1 MQHAHT
7 PEDEAWTWSVSSRGP
22 ASAVR
27 PENPRGPEQAKGA
40 AHGHRCGLGCASR
53 AGGVSAGP
61 GEAGP
66 GPSFVLQPNMKGH
79 LPFKGRVGGWTCKH
93 SWAPA
98 ATAAAHTWPLKHL
111 RVLHPARRSTAAS
124 CHARTPAPPQSSRM
138 CPQAGSP
145 RGPPPVG
152 APPGQPRVLGG
163 AGGPERPTPPL
174 NTQEEGG
181 GGSAGPSDTAPTP
194 TITERVRPM
203 CKGCVCAAQGT
214 GRGPVGAEQAYAQGM
229 ALDSPGLSR
238 PRAREWLVS
247 STKVL

>member
-1 MQHAHT
+1 MN
-7 PEDEAWTWSVSSRGP
+7 VSFGTKIKQLR
-22 ASAVR
+22 
-27 PENPRGPEQAKGA
+27 K
-40 AHGHRCGLGCASR
+40 AHGYDQNRVADHLGTTR
-53 AGGVSAGP
+53 QTVSMYERGCNGCTEENLLKLAELFNVEP
-61 GEAGP
+61 
-66 GPSFVLQPNMKGH
+66 
-79 LPFKGRVGGWTCKH
+79 PFKGRVGGWTCKH

-98 ATAAAHTWPLKHL
+98 ATAAAHTWPPKHL

-138 CPQAGSP
+138 RPQAGSP

-163 AGGPERPTPPL
+163 AGGLERPTPPL

-214 GRGPVGAEQAYAQGM
+214 GRGPVG
-229 ALDSPGLSR
+229 LNKHT
-238 PRAREWLVS
+238 PRAWP
-247 STKVL
+247 